1 MLFFVPLHTRIVY
14 GCSIVASELVSDITV
29 RIGTTKFYLHK
40 VNTMFF
46 YSCNLLIFRDRDHKV
61 M

>member
-1 MLFFVPLHTRIVY
+1 MGIATHAILTSY
-14 GCSIVASELVSDITV
+14 CCSIVASELVSDITV

-46 YSCNLLIFRDRDHKV
+46 SFI
-61 M
+61 